1 MTAPQL
7 IKADSREVDWGETL
21 SGPINC
27 ILTDPPYGVDYV
39 SRRGQTADADKLA
52 RAITA
57 DESVA
62 KARAVFVEAMYA
74 LGPHLAD
81 EVELYV
87 FTRWD
92 IISSWEKAIGDLASW
107 GFVYKM
113 LLIWDKQAL
122 AMGDIDAS
130 WGPSYEPILYAKRG
144 RRDLN
149 YQRSSVLSFD
159 RVPPKHRIHST
170 EKPVALLEE
179 LLRVSTDQGDIVV
192 DPFAGSGSTIEAA
205 TNLGRL
211 GFGAER
217 DEERF
222 ALASKRLQ
230 RAVLF

>member
-1 MTAPQL
+1 MTDTQL
-7 IKADSREVDWGETL
+7 IYGDSRDVSWDLVLPGT
-21 SGPINC
+21 INC

-52 RAITA
+52 RSIDADGDLGGAI
-57 DESVA
+57 
-62 KARAVFVEAMYA
+62 AVFAETMDQ
-74 LGPHLAD
+74 LGPHLGP

-92 IISSWEKAIGDLASW
+92 IIAEWTEAIRDLNHW

-113 LLIWDKQAL
+113 MLIWDKQAL

-149 YQRSSVLSFD
+149 HQRSSVLSFD
-159 RVPPKHRIHST
+159 RVPPKQRIHST

-179 LLRVSTDQGDIVV
+179 LLKVSTNTDDIVV

-205 TNLGRL
+205 NNLARL

-222 ALASKRLQ
+222 ALTSQRLQ